1 MNPREARSRNLFR
14 VEALSTFSEVATV
27 ARHARDPDDHPL
39 GAPRDVTLE
48 ESETEA
54 IFPMAKLNICRESA
68 PDLTLVVMSG
78 HDSLA

>member
-1 MNPREARSRNLFR
+1 
-14 VEALSTFSEVATV
+14 
-27 ARHARDPDDHPL
+27 L
-39 GAPRDVTLE
+39 GAPGDVTLE

-54 IFPMAKLNICRESA
+54 ICSMAKLNICRESA